1 MAANNIV
8 NKTESEYS
16 GINELISKHVY
27 DNLPNLLKGIAE
39 PFEERERDVIL
50 LSSIVVLSNCIPNVY
65 GIYDNKKYY
74 PQLYLI
80 IIAPPASGKG
90 VMSFSKR
97 LIEPIHEKISK
108 ESQEQRNVCVETIMK
123 ERRKNKDMTNQETD
137 FKDCPPVLV
146 KLMSANISST
156 KVYQNLNNSIDGLLM
171 FDSEI
176 DTINISFKQHW
187 GDFSDVL
194 RKAFHHEGISVE
206 RIYNDTRIEV
216 KEPRLAICFSG
227 TYDQLMPLIKSKN
240 NGLFSRLML
249 YIFEVIPEFKN
260 VFGTGEY
267 DVSTIFDD
275 AGKNVLEVY
284 EKLALLPKE
293 VLFKFSEEQN
303 TKFHKEF
310 TDMTE
315 FQSHNSHSYLIANIH
330 RLGLIMF
337 RICMVLSVIRN
348 EGIIEN
354 QEIICDDV
362 DFEIGLSLVKTLY
375 NHLLFDANN
384 PFFTSK
390 EDSALYKTMGI
401 EFTRKEFV
409 DYGVMIG
416 IPERTL
422 DYRLKTW
429 KENGTIIQVKQ
440 GVYKKQ

>member
-1 MAANNIV
+1 M
-8 NKTESEYS
+8 
-16 GINELISKHVY
+16 
-27 DNLPNLLKGIAE
+27 
-39 PFEERERDVIL
+39 
-50 LSSIVVLSNCIPNVY
+50 LSNCIPNVY

-362 DFEIGLSLVKTLY
+362 DFEIGLSLVRPYIITV
-375 NHLLFDANN
+375 LFDANN

-390 EDSALYKTMGI
+390 EDSAL
-401 EFTRKEFV
+401 
-409 DYGVMIG
+409 
-416 IPERTL
+416 
-422 DYRLKTW
+422 
-429 KENGTIIQVKQ
+429 
-440 GVYKKQ
+440 